1 MNNRRRQ
8 KIRALNMMIRSKS
21 NGKIGYNQLVDF
33 AQGLMDAITEAMHQ
47 ASASLVSIGESIQPF
62 IRASELVEQFKADT
76 STEEEIGSKGLSC
89 GSCYHYLGGGCCR
102 INLEAEC
109 REGGGFEAWAPRIA
123 PVPVPGVI
131 PELEEDPEPEEM
143 PEFEDKPDL
152 AETILKW
159 ASIGICILAYPL
171 VIYKLYEWIK
181 CLFF

>member
-33 AQGLMDAITEAMHQ
+33 AQRLMDAITEAMHQ
-47 ASASLVSIGESIQPF
+47 ASASLVSLGESIQPF
-62 IRASELVEQFKADT
+62 IHASELIEQFKADI
-76 STEEEIGSKGLSC
+76 SAEEETGTKDVSC
-89 GSCYHYLGGGCCR
+89 DSCYHYLGGGCCR
-102 INLEAEC
+102 INLEPEC

-123 PVPVPGVI
+123 PAHAPEAIPESEED
-131 PELEEDPEPEEM
+131 PELEEAPEL
-143 PEFEDKPDL
+143 EDKPDL

-159 ASIGICILAYPL
+159 ASIGICFLAYPL

-181 CLFF
+181 YLFF